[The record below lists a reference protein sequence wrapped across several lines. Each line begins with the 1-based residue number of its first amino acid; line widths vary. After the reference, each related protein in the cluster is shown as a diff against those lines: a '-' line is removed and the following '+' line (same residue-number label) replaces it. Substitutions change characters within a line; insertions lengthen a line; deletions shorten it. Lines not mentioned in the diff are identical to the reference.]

1 MIKLTM
7 KSNVDGDKEFH
18 YEFSGLSSDSK
29 PTTWGEQDIEDNSLF
44 LELDT
49 GKFYYLTEGEWAEI
63 GTSPTP
69 SGTLLLDKT
78 IDDLQEYPGTGIYM
92 ESSTSE
98 IGLPDDITV
107 VWDGVSYSCTI
118 DGQTTTY
125 GAAVDFDQMTADFST
140 YPFCIAPTNS
150 IRTAFYVATDDDNE
164 HTIKIYG
171 EVE

>member
-78 IDDLQEYPGTGIYM
+78 IDDLSELVEGIYA
-92 ESSTSE
+92 ETSTTE
-98 IGLPDDITV
+98 VGLPDDITV
-107 VWDGVSYSCTI
+107 IWDGTKYNCTI
-118 DGQTTTY
+118 DGDTTTY
-125 GAAVDFDQMTADFST
+125 GAAVDFLNMTADFSE

-150 IRTAFYVATDDDNE
+150 SRTTFYIASDDDSE